1 MQFYSYS
8 DEYSETVTYPDKA
21 LPIKT
26 WLSHSRDFPTRSDV
40 NHWHNDFELLYI
52 LEGNMKYNVNGEI
65 LPLDKG
71 SMLFVNSGNMHFGF
85 QEDNTDCSIR
95 CIVFHPSLLVSATLG
110 QSLDKLCGQNAPPY
124 LLFHSSKLSDK
135 AFTECVKNIERAF
148 SSDSSS
154 RSLELLA
161 EIYLLCARLIERI
174 ENTEH
179 SVAYDTKQVQ
189 AMHRMTGFIQRN
201 YSEKISLNDI
211 AEAGAICRSKCCKI
225 FREFLGKT
233 PVEYLTEY
241 RISKSIEL
249 LNTTDMS
256 ITDIAV
262 NCGFCGSSYYAE
274 TFMKLMK
281 CTPSEYRKK

>member
-1 MQFYSYS
+1 
-8 DEYSETVTYPDKA
+8 
-21 LPIKT
+21 
-26 WLSHSRDFPTRSDV
+26 
-40 NHWHNDFELLYI
+40 
-52 LEGNMKYNVNGEI
+52 
-65 LPLDKG
+65 
-71 SMLFVNSGNMHFGF
+71 
-85 QEDNTDCSIR
+85 
-95 CIVFHPSLLVSATLG
+95 
-110 QSLDKLCGQNAPPY
+110 
-124 LLFHSSKLSDK
+124 
-135 AFTECVKNIERAF
+135 
-148 SSDSSS
+148 
-154 RSLELLA
+154 
-161 EIYLLCARLIERI
+161 
-174 ENTEH
+174 
-179 SVAYDTKQVQ
+179 
-189 AMHRMTGFIQRN
+189 MHRMTGFIQRN